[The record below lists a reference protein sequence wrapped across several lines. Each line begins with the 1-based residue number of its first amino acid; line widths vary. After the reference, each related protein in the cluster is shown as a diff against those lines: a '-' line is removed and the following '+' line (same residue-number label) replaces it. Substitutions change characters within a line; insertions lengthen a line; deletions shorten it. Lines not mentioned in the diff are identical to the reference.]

1 MRIEQLSLRDI
12 HRQLRTR
19 ELSSHALM
27 RACAENYSRHE
38 PATHAYKTWNGEG
51 ALNNALAADT
61 LMLSGIDLGPLMGI
75 PVSVKDLYAVPGLP
89 TYAGSSEKLSAAW
102 EQPGDVVQALLR
114 QLTLITGKTHT
125 VEFAFGGIGINA
137 HWGTPCNPWDANDH
151 RVPGGSSSGAGV
163 SLSQG
168 SALLALG
175 TDTAGSVRIPA
186 SMTGNVGLKTT
197 QGRWSNTGIV
207 PLSSTLDTAGVLA
220 RSVDDAAFGYSAIES
235 MLTGQATQI
244 RTLDSLQG
252 MTFGVPDHFFWDD
265 ADPSIASEVESAI
278 RKVESLG
285 GRVRT
290 VQLPNCEL
298 VYEIFQ
304 AGGLGASELSAF
316 LLINMPEKIARLDP
330 VVKMRVE
337 GAESISSVEYLRRCA
352 MLTQAS
358 LEAARFFEDVDAVLT
373 PTIAISPPKVATL
386 LDPAAYRQAN
396 MAALRNASIAN
407 LMGLCA
413 LSMPIGQ
420 DSQHMPVGLQ
430 LMCGPKQENKLLEIS
445 TLLEKK
451 LGKPFDVLGTPPVLK
466 SL

>member
-1 MRIEQLSLRDI
+1 MQR
-12 HRQLRTR
+12 
-19 ELSSHALM
+19 
-27 RACAENYSRHE
+27 CAENYSRHE
-38 PATHAYKTWNGEG
+38 PATQAYKTWNGEG
-51 ALNNALAADT
+51 ALNNALATDT
-61 LMLSGIDLGPLMGI
+61 LMQSGIDLGPLMGI

-89 TYAGSSEKLSAAW
+89 TYAGSSDKLPDVW
-102 EQPGDVVQALLR
+102 EQPGDIIQALLR
-114 QLTLITGKTHT
+114 QAALITGKTHT

-137 HWGTPCNPWDANDH
+137 HWGTPRNPWDEQDH
-151 RVPGGSSSGAGV
+151 RIPGGSSSGAGV

-197 QGRWSNTGIV
+197 QGRWSNAGIV

-220 RSVDDAAFGYSAIES
+220 RSVDDTAFGYSAIES
-235 MLTGQATQI
+235 MLTGEAIQI
-244 RTLDSLQG
+244 RTLDSLHG

-265 ADPSIASEVESAI
+265 ADASIVSEVESAI
-278 RKVESLG
+278 KMIESLG
-285 GRVRT
+285 GRIRT
-290 VQLPNCEL
+290 VQLPNCDL

-316 LLINMPEKIARLDP
+316 LLMNMPDKVAHLDP

-352 MLTQAS
+352 VLAQAS
-358 LEAARFFEDVDAVLT
+358 LEAARFFLDIDAVLT
-373 PTIAISPPKVATL
+373 PTIAISPPTVGAL
-386 LDPAAYRQAN
+386 REPAAYRQAN
-396 MAALRNASIAN
+396 MAVLRNPSIAN

-413 LSMPIGQ
+413 LSMPIGK
-420 DSQHMPVGLQ
+420 DSQNMPVGLQ
-430 LMCGPKQENKLLEIS
+430 LMCGPRQEKTLLQIG

-451 LGKPFDVLGTPPVLK
+451 LGKPLDILGMPPL
-466 SL
+466 LM